1 MLYNLLDNIDFS
13 IEIAATVVGYIA
25 VLVIIGGLIHG
36 LVILVKHLLN
46 PKQFPFTVVRLVVGQ
61 YLLLGLEFLI
71 AKDILQSV
79 LQPTISELTQ
89 LGILVLIRIV
99 LNFFLEFDLVGKH
112 KFLNNLFRK

>member
-1 MLYNLLDNIDFS
+1 M
-13 IEIAATVVGYIA
+13 
-25 VLVIIGGLIHG
+25 
-36 LVILVKHLLN
+36 
-46 PKQFPFTVVRLVVGQ
+46 VRLIVGQ

-79 LQPTISELTQ
+79 LQPTISELAQ

-112 KFLNNLFRK
+112 KFLKHLFRK